1 MYKKFF
7 KPILDFTLSFILLI
21 VTIPL
26 FLIISLIVFIETRRF
41 PIFKQDRGLTH
52 TNGRVTIYK
61 FQTLKSTKHTLKYSQ
76 KNNIEHK
83 YLENQLTLSGRIIR
97 KTGLDEL
104 PQLINVIKGEMS
116 LIGPRPLIFE
126 DLDFIKTKYNEIYNL
141 RDKIKLKPGITGL
154 WQVNRKEPFNIQSLI
169 YWDLYYVRECNFVN
183 DLKILLKTVFLI
195 LAFKH
200 KDGINCDKSKVNY
213 SLLIFLVY
221 FSFII
226 ISIFQIIR

>member
-1 MYKKFF
+1 MYKKFI
-7 KPILDFTLSFILLI
+7 KPILDFTLSFIFLL

-61 FQTLKSTKHTLKYSQ
+61 FQTLKSTKHTLKYSH

-126 DLDFIKTKYNEIYNL
+126 DLDFIKSKYIEIYNL

-169 YWDLYYVRECNFVN
+169 YWDLYYVKDCNLIN

-195 LAFKH
+195 LSFKH
-200 KDGINCDKSKVNY
+200 KDGIHFDKSKFNY
-213 SLLIFLVY
+213 SLLIFIVY

-226 ISIFQIIR
+226 IFIFQIIR

>member
-1 MYKKFF
+1 MYKKFV
-7 KPILDFTLSFILLI
+7 KPIFDFILSLI
-21 VTIPL
+21 FFTVALPL
-26 FLIISLIVFIETRRF
+26 FLIISIIVFVETKRF
-41 PIFKQDRGLTH
+41 PIFKQHRGLTH

-61 FQTLKSTKHTLKYSQ
+61 FQTLKSTKHVLTYSD

-104 PQLINVIKGEMS
+104 PQLINVLKGEMS
-116 LIGPRPLIFE
+116 LVGPRPLIFE
-126 DLDFIKTKYNEIYNL
+126 DLDFIKTNYSEIYNL
-141 RDKIKLKPGITGL
+141 REKIKLKPGITGM
-154 WQVNRKEPFNIQSLI
+154 WQVNRKEQFNVHSII
-169 YWDLYYVRECNFVN
+169 YWDLYYARECNLIN

-195 LAFKH
+195 LSFKH
-200 KDGINCDKSKVNY
+200 RDGINFDEPKVNY
-213 SLLIFLVY
+213 SILIFLVY